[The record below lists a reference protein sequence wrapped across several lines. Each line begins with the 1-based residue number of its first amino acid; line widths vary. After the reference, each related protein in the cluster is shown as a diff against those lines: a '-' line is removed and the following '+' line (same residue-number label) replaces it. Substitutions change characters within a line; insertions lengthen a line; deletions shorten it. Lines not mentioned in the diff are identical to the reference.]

1 MNGLHYPV
9 FYAVL
14 MLVAGIGIPTFAAL
28 NAELGAKFQS
38 IALAATIALSVGTAA
53 SLCFL
58 FMFGGVLRLSPVS
71 PVSFYYYLGG
81 LLIVFYILTMTW
93 VAPKFGVGNAVAFVL
108 LGQIIAMATIDHFGL
123 FGALNHPISIQRFAG
138 LFLMAIGVFL
148 AVRR

>member
-1 MNGLHYPV
+1 MSGLQHQV
-9 FYAVL
+9 LYAVL

-28 NAELGAKFQS
+28 NAELGVKLQS

-58 FMFGGVLRLSPVS
+58 FLSGGVPRLGPVS

-93 VAPKFGVGNAVAFVL
+93 VAPKFGVGSAVAFVL

-123 FGALNHPISIQRFAG
+123 LGALHHPITIQRFAG
-138 LFLMAIGVFL
+138 LFLMTIGVFL